1 VSLDLLR
8 VIDEMRPP
16 RVLVVGDIILDRYVM
31 GDVSRI
37 SPEAPI
43 QILRQNR
50 AYNNPGGM
58 ASVACNLVRLGAEV
72 VLAGVVGDDGPG
84 KELTS
89 LLQDRGLDASGLV
102 VEKGRPTTL
111 KSRYVA
117 ASQHARQQILRV
129 DHETD
134 AALGTKTRA
143 RLAERAH
150 ESLQGVDVCVFSD
163 YDKGVIESQFARDL
177 IKAARDAGVPVLI
190 DPKGS
195 DFDKYAGATALTP
208 NRSEASTAGGRRITS
223 YADADAVAE
232 TLIASLDLECI
243 YITLDR
249 DGIYVKE
256 RGAPGSAIKT
266 DPREVYDVTG
276 AGDNVISVLSFA
288 LGAGTSSLSAAAL
301 ANIAGGIAVEHFG
314 VVTVGWDEIAA
325 RIALGS
331 GGESKLLSTTMLEQ
345 LLDGARAAGRSIVFT
360 NGCFDILHP
369 GHVDLLRR
377 ARAEGDL
384 LVVGLNSDASVRRLK
399 GADRP
404 VHDISARATVL
415 GGLASVD
422 YIASFDEDTPERIIE
437 RIRPDVL
444 VKGSDWA
451 DKGVVGR
458 EFVESHGGK
467 VVLLELVPGHSTTN
481 IISKMRD
488 D

>member
-1 VSLDLLR
+1 MSLDLLR

-16 RVLVVGDIILDRYVM
+16 RVLVVGDVILDRYVI

-43 QILRQNR
+43 QVLRQNH

-72 VLAGVVGDDGPG
+72 VLAGVVGDDGAG
-84 KELTS
+84 KELTA
-89 LLQDRGLDASGLV
+89 LLRDRGLDAAGLV
-102 VEKGRPTTL
+102 VEKSRPTTL
-111 KSRYVA
+111 KTRYVA

-129 DHETD
+129 DQETD
-134 AALGTKTRA
+134 AALGTQTRA
-143 RLAERAH
+143 RLTDHVREA
-150 ESLQGVDVCVFSD
+150 LQDIDVCVFSD
-163 YDKGVIESQFARDL
+163 YDKGVIEDEFAREM

-195 DFDKYAGATALTP
+195 DFMKYAGATALTP
-208 NRSEASTAGGRRITS
+208 NRAEASTAGGRRIVS
-223 YADADAVAE
+223 FEDADAVAE
-232 TLIASLDLECI
+232 TLLDSLDLECI

-256 RGAPGSAIKT
+256 RGGPGAAIKT

-325 RIALGS
+325 RIALGT

-345 LLDGARAAGRSIVFT
+345 LLESARAGGRSIVFT

-384 LVVGLNSDASVRRLK
+384 LVVGLNSDESVRRLK
-399 GADRP
+399 GAGRP
-404 VHDISARATVL
+404 VHDLTARASVL

-422 YIASFDEDTPERIIE
+422 YIASFEEDTPEQIIE

-444 VKGSDWA
+444 VKGSDWT

-458 EFVESHGGK
+458 EFVEARGGK

-481 IISKMRD
+481 IVNKVRD
-488 D
+488 V